1 MVQIVPATTERSC
14 TSGMDSGKPLLM
26 ERQIEY
32 MSLRQVR
39 AIKTNRKNS
48 VMIRFYRSTKACFAM
63 AATCGFLAG
72 CCYPTA
78 TPRSMAIPDMMP
90 LGAIS
95 RAHWHMMETNGE
107 AADFV
112 IHYNEFA
119 HNSSELTP
127 YGRDHIAEIAA
138 RMSSSPFPVI
148 VQRTMFNADPELD
161 RIRRDLVVRVLT
173 DLGNPDA
180 DQRTVVSQPY
190 SNGINSMEG
199 EQDHGRFRQ
208 TRGNLN
214 GGGNNGGN
222 GGGIG
227 GF

>member
-1 MVQIVPATTERSC
+1 MAVP
-14 TSGMDSGKPLLM
+14 D
-26 ERQIEY
+26 
-32 MSLRQVR
+32 V
-39 AIKTNRKNS
+39 
-48 VMIRFYRSTKACFAM
+48 
-63 AATCGFLAG
+63 
-72 CCYPTA
+72 
-78 TPRSMAIPDMMP
+78 MP

-112 IHYNEFA
+112 IHYNEFMDS
-119 HNSSELTP
+119 SSELTP

-138 RMSSSPFPVI
+138 RMSSAPFPVI
-148 VQRTMFNADPELD
+148 VQRNKFNSDPELD

-173 DLGNPDA
+173 DLGNQDA

-199 EQDHGRFRQ
+199 EQDYGRFRN
-208 TRGNLN
+208 TRGNL
-214 GGGNNGGN
+214 GGGF
-222 GGGIG
+222 GGGGGSGFGG